1 LRLGKSA
8 HWVSSG
14 MVKEGSMKVGDLVKL
29 NNIGG
34 GLLANLRGIILDIFI
49 SVEGYK
55 VALVTWTDGDDT
67 KEWPQDL
74 EVV

>member
-1 LRLGKSA
+1 
-8 HWVSSG
+8 
-14 MVKEGSMKVGDLVKL
+14 MKVGDLVKL